1 MKKLIQYSTM
11 FFIRLYRFAV
21 KKISKILSRIYLYA
35 NNVEFIPPIMCV
47 GLPIIEIGKGGI
59 FRIGKNFMMV
69 NYAISNLIGRHQK
82 CTFYIGENAKLQIGD
97 NVGMSATSIVCM
109 SNITIGND
117 VRIGGNTVLYDTDF
131 HSLVAKQRIQSDE
144 DRINVKNAS
153 VNIEQG
159 VFIGAHT
166 TILKGVTIGKNS
178 IVGACS
184 VVTKSIPRNEIWGGN
199 PAKFIRK
206 LDQ

>member
-1 MKKLIQYSTM
+1 M
-11 FFIRLYRFAV
+11 
-21 KKISKILSRIYLYA
+21 
-35 NNVEFIPPIMCV
+35 
-47 GLPIIEIGKGGI
+47 PIIEISKGGV

-69 NYAISNLIGRHQK
+69 NYAVSNLIGRHQK
-82 CTFYIGENAKLQIGD
+82 CTFYIGENATLQIGD

-109 SNITIGND
+109 EKVLIGNN
-117 VRIGGNTVLYDTDF
+117 VRIGGNTVIYDTDF
-131 HSLVAKQRIQSDE
+131 HSLNREQRVKMVE
-144 DRINVKNAS
+144 DRANTKHAKVL
-153 VNIEQG
+153 IEDG

-166 TILKGVTIGKNS
+166 TILKGVTIGENS
-178 IVGACS
+178 ILGACS

>member
-1 MKKLIQYSTM
+1 MKKLIQYLTM
-11 FFIRLYRFAV
+11 FFIRLYRYAV
-21 KKISKILSRIYLYA
+21 KKISKILSRIYLYS

-47 GLPIIEIGKGGI
+47 GLPIITISKGGE

-82 CTFYIGENAKLQIGD
+82 CTFYIGENAILQIGD

-109 SNITIGND
+109 KKVLIGNN
-117 VRIGGNTVLYDTDF
+117 VRIGGNTVIYDTDF
-131 HSLVAKQRIQSDE
+131 HSLDREQRVKMVE
-144 DRINVKNAS
+144 DRANTKHAKVI
-153 VNIEQG
+153 IEDG
-159 VFIGAHT
+159 AFIGAHT
-166 TILKGVTIGKNS
+166 TILKGVTIGKDS